1 MEILTIQD
9 VNFDEK
15 GLVPAIIQEGKS
27 GKVLMMAYMN
37 KESLQKTIETG
48 RTWFYS
54 RSRQKL
60 WNKGEESGHFQT
72 VQSIAVDCDAD
83 TLLIKV
89 DQIGPACH
97 TGSKTC
103 FFRGL
108 EGTNPETTGNLSIL
122 SDLCDEIEEK
132 KLHPTEKSYTAY
144 LLESGINKIGKKIGE
159 EASEVIIAA
168 KDAAP
173 LRESSSEE
181 ALSFREEVCKESAD
195 LLYHLA
201 VLWETTGVTLQ
212 DVLTVL
218 EDRSQTKNNKKVV
231 GHLDKTF

>member
-9 VNFDEK
+9 ITFDEK
-15 GLVPAIIQEGKS
+15 GLIPAIIQEAKS
-27 GKVLMMAYMN
+27 SKVLMMAYMN

-89 DQIGPACH
+89 NQIDAACH
-97 TGSKTC
+97 TGNKTC

-108 EGTNPETTGNLSIL
+108 TGANVETTGNLSVL

-173 LRESSSEE
+173 LKENSSEE

-218 EDRSQTKNNKKVV
+218 EKRSQTKNNKKIV